1 LDFRIF
7 SFVHSLR
14 IDTSEFSK
22 TFSHVWCK
30 FNAISSRHPFLAVP
44 TIFIIVTTATFY
56 GKRRTLEILTRNISS
71 GGRGWSWVR
80 DGKRGRN
87 SLETAVPGR
96 GISFPWR
103 LPVNA
108 TLPPYRSQR
117 RRHRRRRVCSC
128 SCAPW
133 FRFRFSHPRSPFSPG
148 DAYYRLGFE
157 LLPTPPNVPSPS
169 VLSLWRSLFASVRI
183 TLTPSFSSFSSF
195 RAM

>member
-1 LDFRIF
+1 MQTNIWQ
-7 SFVHSLR
+7 
-14 IDTSEFSK
+14 
-22 TFSHVWCK
+22 TFFHIRCK
-30 FNAISSRHPFLAVP
+30 FDAISSWHPFVP
-44 TIFIIVTTATFY
+44 VTTVFIIVTTARFH
-56 GKRRTLEILTRNISS
+56 GKRTLEILTRNISS
-71 GGRGWSWVR
+71 GGRGWSWVG

-117 RRHRRRRVCSC
+117 RRHRRRWVYSC

-133 FRFRFSHPRSPFSPG
+133 FRFRFSYPRSPFSPG

-169 VLSLWRSLFASVRI
+169 VPSLWRSLFASVRI
-183 TLTPSFSSFSSF
+183 TLTPSSSPFSSF